1 MFIATLFTIVRTW
14 KHPQCPST
22 DEWMKKLWY
31 IYTME
36 YYSVMKRNKIGS
48 FVVMWMNLESVIQSE
63 VSQKK
68 ENIIYYCTYME
79 STKMVQFSPV
89 TQSCLT
95 LCYPIACSTPG
106 FQSITNSQ
114 SLHELVSIESVM
126 PSNHLILCHSLLL
139 PPSIFPSI
147 RVFSNESVLPIR

>member
-114 SLHELVSIESVM
+114 SLHKLVSIESVM

-139 PPSIFPSI
+139 PPSNFPSF
-147 RVFSNESVLPIR
+147 RVLSNESVLPIR